1 MTRTHIFSQ
10 ALAVVVGSVLGVT
23 ALAEEPVHGVTDT
36 EIVVGTVTDLSGVTA
51 IQGVNNANAMR
62 LLFGY
67 SQPFLRKRQ

>member
-1 MTRTHIFSQ
+1 MTKTHILSQ
-10 ALAVVVGSVLGVT
+10 VLVVVLGSVLGVT
-23 ALAEEPVHGVTDT
+23 ALAEQPHGVTDT